1 MNKKMRALLLALLL
15 CGTLTACG
23 GNENTDKQEDK
34 PGDQQVVDSTKP
46 EAGAEKDKKDEADQE
61 NVQEIKPETPEEPEV
76 APLPKPEAKPEV
88 KPVPKPDPKPE
99 AKPVAPKPVAPKPEA
114 PKPAPQPEPKPE
126 PKPEPAK
133 PTAAQASGY
142 IGSSASALEGAIGS
156 PSSKSYSPSCMGSG
170 EDGIWTYSGFTV
182 YTYRENGS
190 ETVEAVQ

>member
-1 MNKKMRALLLALLL
+1 MDKKMRVLWMALLL
-15 CGTLTACG
+15 CGTLAACG
-23 GNENTDKQEDK
+23 GNADANKPEDK
-34 PGDQQVVDSTKP
+34 PGNQQTVEEEKPDANMDKDAEKRDEAARPNKEEIAPEKEAADEVKPLPKP
-46 EAGAEKDKKDEADQE
+46 ESEPEAKPLP
-61 NVQEIKPETPEEPEV
+61 KPE
-76 APLPKPEAKPEV
+76 PKPEAKPQ
-88 KPVPKPDPKPE
+88 PKPETKPE
-99 AKPVAPKPVAPKPEA
+99 AKP
-114 PKPAPQPEPKPE
+114 QPKPE
-126 PKPEPAK
+126 PTPEPAK